1 MLSGGSAED
10 LKTFLNMPRV
20 DMVCGKEVR
29 LKALAPML
37 LENYQSK
44 INGEEGQL

>member
-1 MLSGGSAED
+1 
-10 LKTFLNMPRV
+10 MPGV

-37 LENYQSK
+37 LENYQNK
-44 INGEEGQL
+44 MNGEEGQR